1 MELPT
6 HKNCPNCEG
15 EGSYEKDCF
24 NPMSGSHWTEPVKC
38 RDCDGSGEIEIDY
51 EDCERCEGEGKIAE
65 NKAWLSGGKVR
76 EMTEYH
82 NCGKCNGTGMI
93 DSDTQKED
101 EKKMLGMALKKEM
114 LLMGV
119 PV

>member
-6 HKNCPNCEG
+6 HKNCPKCKG
-15 EGSYEKDCF
+15 EGVSESDCYD
-24 NPMSGSHWTEPVKC
+24 PMTGKHWTKPWDC
-38 RDCDGSGEIEIDY
+38 RTCKGSGEVEVDY

-65 NKAWLSGGKVR
+65 NKAWLEGGKVK

-82 NCGKCNGTGMI
+82 PCGKCNGTGMI
-93 DSDTQKED
+93 DADTQKED

-114 LLMGV
+114 LLYKF
-119 PV
+119 